1 MGYDSDGIRSG
12 RKLAALIGSCLVAV
26 AGCASSGTPAAGTAD
41 VSPDVMRG
49 SVAVQTNPEVV
60 TGDDVRETGVG
71 NLYEALRRL
80 RPLWLQARAGGASLA
95 APRGTAPVVYVAGA
109 PFGDLR
115 SLQTMTV
122 DRVRRVEFI
131 NARDATTRY
140 GTGHS
145 GGVILVDL
153 DRE

>member
-1 MGYDSDGIRSG
+1 MDYDADVLRRG
-12 RKLAALIGSCLVAV
+12 RPLAALICSCMVAV
-26 AGCASSGTPAAGTAD
+26 AGCASSGTPAAGTGD
-41 VSPDVMRG
+41 VSPEVMRG
-49 SVAVQTNPEVV
+49 SVAVQSNPEVV
-60 TGDDVRETGVG
+60 TGDEIRETGVG
-71 NLYEALRRL
+71 NVYEALRRL
-80 RPLWLQARAGGASLA
+80 RPLWLRARSGAASIA
-95 APRGTAPVVYVAGA
+95 SPQGTAPVVYVAGA
-109 PFGDLR
+109 PFGELR